1 MREKEGEGR
10 GGRRKGREKG
20 GREGK
25 EGEGRELET
34 ERGLGRK
41 WVRRRK
47 ECFVR
52 SQGKMGE
59 SRRGV

>member
-1 MREKEGEGR
+1 MRK
-10 GGRRKGREKG
+10 KG